1 MGSNMTYAS
10 TSVGGKLLI
19 VLTILSTG
27 CAARTDRGY
36 WGSTVS
42 WPDGQRLRES
52 ALAAVRNP
60 QTWVPLAGAAVIGL
74 ADLDDEISDWAVEE
88 SPVFGDNA
96 ADASD
101 SLRSLT
107 SAAYWVTALVAP
119 SDSIAAKLKGLSV
132 GAATLVIEEATV
144 NAMKSLSGRERPT
157 GFDDKSFPSGHAS
170 RASVSAAMAAGNLEY
185 TAMPGWVRGTLQ
197 VGLYGAAAGT
207 GWARVEAGKH
217 YPTDVLV
224 GYAIGQF
231 LARFMHE
238 AFFAGTDEN
247 GSQMQ
252 ALSYRPMPGG
262 GELTVSLR
270 LH

>member
-1 MGSNMTYAS
+1 MTLPMS
-10 TSVGGKLLI
+10 IPPVGGRLLI
-19 VLTILSTG
+19 LLTILSAG
-27 CAARTDRGY
+27 CATTDRGY

-42 WPDGQRLRES
+42 WPDGQRLAES

-74 ADLDDEISDWAVEE
+74 ADLDEKISDWAVEE

-101 SLRSLT
+101 RLRSLT
-107 SAAYWVTALVAP
+107 SAAYYATALAAP
-119 SDSIAAKLKGLSV
+119 SDTIAGKLKGLGV
-132 GAATLVIEEATV
+132 GVATLVIEEGTV
-144 NAMKSLSGRERPT
+144 NAMKSLSGRERPN
-157 GFDDKSFPSGHAS
+157 GMDDKSFPSGHAS
-170 RASVSAAMAAGNLEY
+170 RASVSAAMAAGNLDY
-185 TAMPGWVRGTLQ
+185 IVMPGWVRGTLQ

-231 LARFMHE
+231 LARFMHQ
-238 AFFAGTDEN
+238 AFFAQTDVGN
-247 GSQMQ
+247 Q
-252 ALSYRPMPGG
+252 AQTLSYRPLPGG